1 MSDRQKRRAKN
12 EELNQQDY
20 ATLASFR
27 RSLRTF
33 LAFSEEAARKAGL
46 PPQQHQA
53 ILAIRG
59 LAPDRGMT
67 IHELAEHLFL
77 KPQTT
82 VELVDRLADAGL
94 VRRQRD
100 QIDRR
105 RVLLGLTAKA
115 NKILVKL
122 SAAHLAQIR
131 RDAPQLIELLRE
143 VADSRMVKQKLTFEL
158 SSPAAS
164 QSRPARR
171 PHRRASAAPA
181 SRAGRR

>member
-1 MSDRQKRRAKN
+1 MSERRKRQVKN
-12 EELNQQDY
+12 EGLDQRDY

-27 RSLRTF
+27 RSLREF

-59 LAPDRGMT
+59 LAPEIGMS
-67 IHELAEHLFL
+67 IHELADHLLL

-105 RVLLGLTAKA
+105 RVFLTLTAKA
-115 NKILVKL
+115 YRILQKL

-143 VADSRMVKQKLTFEL
+143 VAQQRD
-158 SSPAAS
+158 
-164 QSRPARR
+164 
-171 PHRRASAAPA
+171 
-181 SRAGRR
+181 G